1 MHFFNGCS
9 VEQALHPFCKGHPMI
24 RALLLSC
31 MLLLSACA
39 TQAPLP
45 AQIPH
50 LKLPIQ
56 LHAQRQQDGQHQDWQ
71 VEVKKRDHGVRW
83 TLSTA
88 SGVVLARQELT
99 NNGWTTSAKTDADFE
114 AQELFSAVMFALTSE
129 AEVRFD
135 YPGVQLQPHGRTLED
150 RWQVN
155 YGSEGF
161 IRITLLDGLTYLLSP
176 INGKAS
182 R

>member
-1 MHFFNGCS
+1 
-9 VEQALHPFCKGHPMI
+9 MI
-24 RALLLSC
+24 RALLLFC

-39 TQAPLP
+39 SHAPLP

-56 LHAQRQQDGQHQDWQ
+56 LNAQRQQGGQHQNWR

-83 TLSTA
+83 SLTDT
-88 SGVVLARQELT
+88 SGAVLAQQDLT
-99 NNGWTTSAKTDADFE
+99 NDGWTASAKTDADFD
-114 AQELFSAVMFALTSE
+114 AQELFSAAMFALTSE

-161 IRITLLDGLTYLLSP
+161 IRLILPDDVTYLLSP
-176 INGKAS
+176 VKGKAS